1 MNKGFILFFIGL
13 IMFMSGI
20 YLSTIWT
27 AFGMLIGIGGGFL
40 TGTSTFFINNEASSK
55 KEPK

>member
-1 MNKGFILFFIGL
+1 
-13 IMFMSGI
+13 MFMSGI